1 MKDTRAVCLLCRSL
15 GAGTKRPIPPTPR
28 CNITQLQW
36 RSHSAPTPTPTA
48 SASHTARTTAGA
60 SGLHDGSRGGAAAEA
75 SATNQHAPRFRRS
88 PQSTSTG
95 NGNLA
100 IFESVVRGQRRHQ
113 DDDGS
118 GRKPAEGSEST
129 LDLKTYNNVAKLMR
143 MMERSQ
149 PGLSEAYD
157 FFKTEIYP
165 GINAAKYVPRVFE
178 PELRRLVQGILTAMK
193 NDPTS
198 EKLPSLADVTLV
210 ALRLGVLDIKTW
222 ARAMQGRLEYL
233 CLTNVSPEVSLEE
246 YQDATGRIKMFFDD
260 VAQSWKLVSLP
271 HHVIMDLDAN
281 TPLADVDFRLPE
293 GQHPRGESSLYYSLS
308 KLLHAYA
315 PLQLRPVIPL
325 LVVTWAL
332 FNDSGRCLPGN
343 RAAASHFLAS
353 ITGLVVRSKDSNI
366 SPEKL
371 MQIPGKLIP
380 YVRHRWTVMHKQ
392 LREWNDPKQSY
403 LKHPT
408 LIRKLDV
415 TGSGRKHF
423 LEVKKSLNKA
433 LSGKNSAMLERAWL
447 DFFGHE
453 SPPSQKT
460 IDDLQKFPSIWNQF
474 IMAFNALRRPQRAI
488 EVWNIMTQIG
498 LKPTIKTY
506 TAMMEGCGRAR
517 NASALENIWDQI
529 VELGVPL
536 DTHAWTVRI
545 SGLIESGKPDAG
557 LSALDEMARIWNKKQ
572 ALGESSAQAVPPSI
586 VPVNAALFGI
596 LRINGV
602 PAAMKILH
610 WAERHNIEPDVI
622 TYNTLLQ
629 TMIRRAPEQVDA
641 VLEMMND
648 QGVEPDEGTQTI
660 LIEGMGPFLRNAG
673 PEEKLEAVKRI
684 IAMVTGNDPK
694 KINPSAYAKLM
705 FELLK
710 ENESQAGIDVAVN
723 HIMQELW
730 KRRLEPTTHMYT
742 ILVEHYL
749 HRSPPALEAARKL
762 IEAHDLFNKPHIDH
776 VFWERA
782 ISGFMG
788 AGDIESA
795 FDLFERSKNG
805 NMTMRLY
812 EHLLRALVAN
822 GKAQEAARLVKA
834 VDEMKSSTDEETE
847 SRFRL
852 HPFWDVAR
860 QYGLSG

>member
-1 MKDTRAVCLLCRSL
+1 MKDTRAACLLCRSI
-15 GAGTKRPIPPTPR
+15 GAGTRRPIPPTSR
-28 CNITQLQW
+28 CNITQVQW
-36 RSHSAPTPTPTA
+36 RSHSTPSTIA
-48 SASHTARTTAGA
+48 SASHTARTT
-60 SGLHDGSRGGAAAEA
+60 SGSPGLQDGSRDGATAAA
-75 SATNQHAPRFRRS
+75 SATNQRTPRFRRS
-88 PQSTSTG
+88 PPPTSTVT
-95 NGNLA
+95 GNLA

-113 DDDGS
+113 DDDSS
-118 GRKPAEGSEST
+118 GGKVAEHSEST
-129 LDLKTYNNVAKLMR
+129 IDLKTYNNVAKLTR
-143 MMERSQ
+143 MMEQ
-149 PGLSEAYD
+149 PQPALSEAYD
-157 FFKTEIYP
+157 FFKTGIYP
-165 GINAAKYVPRVFE
+165 AVNAAKYVPRVFE
-178 PELRRLVQGILTAMK
+178 PELRKLVQGILTAMK

-198 EKLPSLADVTLV
+198 EKLPSLAEMTLV
-210 ALRLGVLDIKTW
+210 ALRLGVLDITAW

-246 YQDATGRIKMFFDD
+246 YQETTGRVKMLFDD
-260 VAQSWKLVSLP
+260 VTQSWKLISLP
-271 HHVIMDLDAN
+271 HHVVMELDAN
-281 TPLADVDFRLPE
+281 TPLADVDFRLSE
-293 GQHPRGESSLYYSLS
+293 GQYQRGESSLYYSLS

-325 LVVTWAL
+325 LVVTWVL

-343 RAAASHFLAS
+343 RSAASHFLAS
-353 ITGLVVRSKDSNI
+353 IAGLVVRSKDSNT

-392 LREWNDPKQSY
+392 LKEWTDPKQSY
-403 LKHPT
+403 LKDPT

-423 LEVKKSLNKA
+423 LDVKKSLNKA

-488 EVWNIMTQIG
+488 EVWNTMTEIG
-498 LKPTIKTY
+498 LNPTIKTY
-506 TAMMEGCGRAR
+506 TAMMEGCSRGR
-517 NASALENIWDQI
+517 NASALENIWHQI

-545 SGLIESGKPDAG
+545 SGLIECGKPDAG
-557 LSALDEMARIWNKKQ
+557 LSALDEMAKIWNKQ
-572 ALGESSAQAVPPSI
+572 QNSGQFSPQAVRPSI
-586 VPVNAALFGI
+586 VPVNAALSGI

-602 PAAMKILH
+602 PAAMKILQ

-641 VLEMMND
+641 VLQMMND

-660 LIEGMGPFLRNAG
+660 LIEGMGPFLRNSG
-673 PEEKLEAVKRI
+673 PEQKLEAVKRI
-684 IAMVTGNDPK
+684 ISMVTGNDPK
-694 KINPSAYAKLM
+694 KTNPSAYAKLM

-710 ENESQAGIDVAVN
+710 ENDSQAGIDVAVN

-730 KRRLEPTTHMYT
+730 KRRVEPTTHMYT

-749 HRSPPALEAARKL
+749 HRNPPALEAARKL
-762 IEAHDLFNKPHIDH
+762 VEAHNLFNKPHIDH

-782 ISGFMG
+782 ISGFMN
-788 AGDIESA
+788 AGDVDSA
-795 FDLFERSKNG
+795 FDLFKRSKNG

-812 EHLLRALVAN
+812 EHLLSALIAN
-822 GKAQEAARLVKA
+822 GKAQEAAWLVKT

-847 SRFRL
+847 SRFRR

-860 QYGLSG
+860 QYGLSP

>member
-15 GAGTKRPIPPTPR
+15 GAGTRRPIPPTPR
-28 CNITQLQW
+28 CNITQIQW
-36 RSHSAPTPTPTA
+36 RSHSTPTPPA
-48 SASHTARTTAGA
+48 SAPHAAKTTFGA
-60 SGLHDGSRGGAAAEA
+60 PGQQDGSRDGAATEA
-75 SATNQHAPRFRRS
+75 SAANQHTPRFRRS
-88 PQSTSTG
+88 PPPTSTVT
-95 NGNLA
+95 GNLA

-113 DDDGS
+113 DDDRFG
-118 GRKPAEGSEST
+118 GKPAETPEST
-129 LDLKTYNNVAKLMR
+129 LDLKTYNDVAKLMR
-143 MMERSQ
+143 MTEQ
-149 PGLSEAYD
+149 PKPDLSEAYD

-178 PELRRLVQGILTAMK
+178 PELRKLIQRILTAMK
-193 NDPTS
+193 NDPTL

-210 ALRLGVLDIKTW
+210 ALRLGVLDIKSW

-246 YQDATGRIKMFFDD
+246 YQEATGRIKMFFDD

-271 HHVIMDLDAN
+271 HHVVMELDPH

-293 GQHPRGESSLYYSLS
+293 GHNQRGESTLYYSLS

-325 LVVTWAL
+325 LLVTWVL

-353 ITGLVVRSKDSNI
+353 ITGLVVRSKDSNM

-371 MQIPGKLIP
+371 VQIPGKLIP
-380 YVRHRWTVMHKQ
+380 YVRHRWTVMHNQ
-392 LREWNDPKQSY
+392 LKEWNDPKQSY

-460 IDDLQKFPSIWNQF
+460 IEDLQRFPSIWNQF

-488 EVWNIMTQIG
+488 EVWNTMTQIG
-498 LKPTIKTY
+498 LEPTIKTF
-506 TAMMEGCGRAR
+506 TAMMEGCSRGR

-545 SGLIESGKPDAG
+545 SGLIECGKADAG
-557 LSALDEMARIWNKKQ
+557 LSALDEMARIWNKQ
-572 ALGESSAQAVPPSI
+572 QTSGEPSAQAVQPSI

-596 LRINGV
+596 LRINGI
-602 PAAMKILH
+602 PAAMKILQ

-660 LIEGMGPFLRNAG
+660 LIEGMGPYLRHAG

-684 IAMVTGNDPK
+684 ITMVTGNDPK
-694 KINPSAYAKLM
+694 KTNPSAYAKLM

-710 ENESQAGIDVAVN
+710 ENESHAGTDIAVN
-723 HIMQELW
+723 HIMQEMGN
-730 KRRLEPTTHMYT
+730 RRLEPTTHMYT
-742 ILVEHYL
+742 ILVEHFL
-749 HRSPPALEAARKL
+749 HRNPPALDAARKL
-762 IEAHDLFNKPHIDH
+762 IETHDLFNKPHIDH

-782 ISGFMG
+782 ISGFMN
-788 AGDIESA
+788 AGDVDSA

-812 EHLLRALVAN
+812 EHLLRALIAN
-822 GKAQEAARLVKA
+822 GKGLEAARLVKA

-852 HPFWDVAR
+852 HAFWDIAR
-860 QYGLSG
+860 QYGLSQ